1 MSALNMRRL
10 IVWVVSMVLGFLVGM
25 IILTF
30 VLPALSPDPNA
41 TAVSIE
47 EYGIIYFIT
56 TVFPIGLI
64 FVTIFDQF
72 LDTRIWP
79 D

>member
-1 MSALNMRRL
+1 MSALNVRRL
-10 IVWVVSMVLGFLVGM
+10 IVWVVSMGLGFVIGM

-30 VLPALSPDPNA
+30 LLPALSPDPNA

-56 TVFPIGLI
+56 TIIPIGLI
-64 FVTIFDQF
+64 FMTIFDHF
-72 LDTRIWP
+72 ADTRIWP